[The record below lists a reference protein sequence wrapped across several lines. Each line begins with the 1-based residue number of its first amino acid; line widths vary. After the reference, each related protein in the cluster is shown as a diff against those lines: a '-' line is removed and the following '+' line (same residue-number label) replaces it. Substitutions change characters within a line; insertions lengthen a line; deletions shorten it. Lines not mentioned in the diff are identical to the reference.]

1 MYAPVRRNGHDVWKE
16 QWYALMLKISLR
28 TDLYMT
34 QKDQVFV
41 GDVVV
46 TDPTWET
53 MVLNVIT

>member
-46 TDPTWET
+46 TDLTWET